1 MDGQL
6 NEQDAVGFK
15 AKLKLHQD
23 SGSDV
28 TLPPSARHAS
38 SNTTTTKLLTALKT
52 KASYSREHKC
62 PHTGG
67 SKSQS
72 YNSTIKLTLYKQNN
86 ANTDNTQV

>member
-38 SNTTTTKLLTALKT
+38 SNTTNCSLHSKPKRERHIPGSTSAPTQEEAKANHITA
-52 KASYSREHKC
+52 
-62 PHTGG
+62 
-67 SKSQS
+67 QS
-72 YNSTIKLTLYKQNN
+72 N
-86 ANTDNTQV
+86 